1 VVRNGGLALGQG
13 SLEVTRAH
21 LFLSGNQREQ
31 AQSHRVGRCPGGGYN
46 AVEAEL
52 ALVRAARA
60 LFNPAAP
67 LGLATF
73 TEPFKLYS
81 SEAKFFLAKR
91 IDVYDF
97 LSCSSK

>member
-1 VVRNGGLALGQG
+1 
-13 SLEVTRAH
+13 
-21 LFLSGNQREQ
+21 
-31 AQSHRVGRCPGGGYN
+31 
-46 AVEAEL
+46 
-52 ALVRAARA
+52 VRAARA